1 MLLGLIIAFVLALL
15 GMLVFREFR
24 RRKSKVLLEETMK
37 DSKELDTLKMILGD
51 KGIREHLPYLTGLL
65 QGGDTVA
72 IGLVLEL
79 LKDVPFEDKEAIMIR
94 TFRKGSQEIK
104 FQILD
109 YIFAWHISYKVLTE
123 IMEDLA
129 PEVQEYLVKYCFLNL
144 RELTESGTI
153 AGILA
158 KKEVIN
164 CKGDFSKAVNLM
176 YHYLFYGQTESY
188 DELLQYLTEA
198 RYKEDLSL
206 AAQVMQSYLFMED
219 AINLKYLAKV
229 IERGK
234 DDYELLLR
242 LAEVASEY
250 DDSLFYLKKYFSK
263 YYHYDYMD
271 KICVHYRPFSIL
283 QGLSRDRNP
292 VLRAY
297 MLHSAAFLEHAQL
310 KLYRYIADELLFYL
324 SKLTLEIKKIEISNN
339 KVCELLLEEVVHLQ
353 KSLTLVLLNYWY
365 ALSTGHRGKG
375 IKKLFAETVA
385 LGHIPQEL
393 KEVLSAEQEQLLGR
407 IIWPQSELQESPY
420 DYSVLSGIDLHRFLE
435 NMYRYMGGE
444 LMDGHLSEN
453 IEKMIILKGMPMF
466 RELDVMTLY
475 QILQIAFYKKLGVG
489 ETVVTEGEPGDSFFT
504 IIEGTVGV
512 YKGDRQIATVESG
525 EMIGELAVIDKQ
537 PRTATVKTLED
548 TTLLVIEADDFIG
561 LLEKSSSI
569 SLSVIKTLTGRF
581 RNVSK

>member
-475 QILQIAFYKKLGVG
+475 QILQIASYKKLGVG

>member
-1 MLLGLIIAFVLALL
+1 VLLGLIIAFVLALL

-475 QILQIAFYKKLGVG
+475 QILQIASYKKLGVG